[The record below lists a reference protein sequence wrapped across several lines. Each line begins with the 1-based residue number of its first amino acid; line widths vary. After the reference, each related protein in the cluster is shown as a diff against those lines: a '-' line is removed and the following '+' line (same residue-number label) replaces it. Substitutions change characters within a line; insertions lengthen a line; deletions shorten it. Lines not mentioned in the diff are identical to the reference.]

1 MKEAEKLQT
10 EIVGV
15 CKKMLGEFN
24 PETTRKMTN
33 LGFTYR
39 LTGKISEAEQLFT
52 RTLEVQTAMLGPDH
66 CLVATSHDRLAG
78 LYDENMGQPK
88 KKEERYKKSIAIR
101 EKLFGPAHSQL
112 QFSYTGLILLYN
124 KTR

>member
-24 PETTRKMTN
+24 PETTGKMTN

-39 LTGKISEAEQLFT
+39 QTGKISEAEQLFT

-66 CLVATSHDRLAG
+66 YLDQTTIWWPQVT
-78 LYDENMGQPK
+78 
-88 KKEERYKKSIAIR
+88 IA
-101 EKLFGPAHSQL
+101 
-112 QFSYTGLILLYN
+112 
-124 KTR
+124 